1 MALWGTAVVAGT
13 GLLGALGLT
22 AGLLPAYEPPAI
34 GPATMAGSWV
44 DHRGGSLVFTPDGG
58 VTASGVGEHD
68 PDDDPSGPSRQCTG
82 SGTWSYEPGRDVWTQ
97 EVRIH
102 VQGCSWPAWSVGGTD
117 RKPGIHQHVG
127 HPDSGKLYALW
138 KAADGS

>member
-1 MALWGTAVVAGT
+1 MVAGT

-34 GPATMAGSWV
+34 GAATVAGSWV
-44 DHRGGSLVFTPDGG
+44 DHRGGSLVFTSDGR
-58 VTASGVGEHD
+58 VTASGVGVHD
-68 PDDDPSGPSRQCTG
+68 PDDDPSAASHQCTG
-82 SGTWSYEPGRDVWTQ
+82 PGTWSYEPGHNVRTQ

-102 VQGCSWPAWSVGGTD
+102 VPGCSWPAWSVGGTH
-117 RKPGIHQHVG
+117 RKPWIYQHIG
-127 HPDSGKLYALW
+127 HPDSGKRYQLR